1 MANVFLRSPY
11 FISVDAEGDGAESVK
26 LIISV
31 EGVEIYTV
39 IKNKKDSSNYVM
51 FEIAELLRDYL
62 DIGYN
67 STLIASDF
75 SINASYVSES
85 YSEVNGGGIIEAT
98 ATVSF
103 FGIDAYGYFEEGSNP
118 TTTKGYMQSNTTI
131 YKLGSDDIRIPID
144 RNNASA
150 IAYYYEGVLVDSAVI
165 TSSATEAFIYLGEIN
180 DVDKV
185 IITGTDGSVTLS
197 VINID
202 ECRFNPHKISFVNRW
217 GGIQDLYFFKKSIE
231 TLNAKRETYKN
242 STITNT
248 GTYDSLIHAR
258 KDFNI
263 QSTKEITLNS
273 GYVSEDYNA
282 PMQELMQSEQVWMTV
297 NNVITPMNVKDSS
310 FVFKTSLND
319 KMVDYK
325 LQLTYAFDAINNIR

>member
-1 MANVFLRSPY
+1 MANIFLRSPY
-11 FISVDAEGDGAESVK
+11 FVSVDAEGDGAQSVK
-26 LIISV
+26 LTLSV
-31 EGVEIYTV
+31 EGVVAYTL
-39 IKNKKDSSNYVM
+39 IKNKTVSIDFVL

-62 DIGYN
+62 DIKCN
-67 STLIASDF
+67 STLVASDF
-75 SINASYVSES
+75 NINASYTSES
-85 YSEVNGGGIIEAT
+85 YSGLNATGAIEST
-98 ATVSF
+98 NTFPF
-103 FGIDAYGYFEEGSNP
+103 FGIDAYGYFEEGANP
-118 TTTKGYMQSNTTI
+118 TTTKGYMQSNTII
-131 YKLGSDDIRIPID
+131 YKLGSDDLRLPID

-150 IAYYYEGVLVDSAVI
+150 IAYYYEGVLVDSTVI
-165 TSSATEAFIYLGEIN
+165 TSSTTEAFIYLGEIN
-180 DVDKV
+180 DVDEV
-185 IITGTDGSVTLS
+185 IITGTDGSITLS
-197 VINID
+197 VINLD
-202 ECRFNPHKISFVNRW
+202 ECRFTPHKISFVNRW
-217 GGIQDLYFFKKSIE
+217 GAIQDLYFFKKSIE

-242 STITNT
+242 STITNL
-248 GTYDSLIHAR
+248 GTYDSLIHSR
-258 KDFNI
+258 KDFNV